1 MKVIYDS
8 SLKTYQVQNIPEGM
22 QLMFFG
28 KIDDMFIVIIAQPDR
43 FPKDID
49 EPFELDGK
57 AQIAIGDTIDV
68 DLQLQEVHHGHK
80 HVPSGGF
87 VEFGGTCA
95 SNRERVSF
103 KNDSEAVYNGTKI
116 DEVFFTS

>member
-28 KIDDMFIVIIAQPDR
+28 KIDDMFIVIIAPPDR

-57 AQIAIGDTIDV
+57 AQIAIGEVDS

-80 HVPSGGF
+80 HVPAGGF

-103 KNDSEAVYNGTKI
+103 KNYFKAVYNGTKI
-116 DEVFFTS
+116 DKIFFTS

>member
-8 SLKTYQVQNIPEGM
+8 DSETYKVANIPDGM
-22 QLMFFG
+22 RLMFFG
-28 KIDDMFIVIIAQPDR
+28 RIDDKFIVIIAPPDR

-57 AQIAIGDTIDV
+57 AQIAIGEVDI

-80 HVPSGGF
+80 YVPEGGF
-87 VEFGGTCA
+87 VEFGGTC
-95 SNRERVSF
+95 STNRDCVGFS
-103 KNDSEAVYNGTKI
+103 KSKATWNDDRIK
-116 DEVFFTS
+116 EVFFTS